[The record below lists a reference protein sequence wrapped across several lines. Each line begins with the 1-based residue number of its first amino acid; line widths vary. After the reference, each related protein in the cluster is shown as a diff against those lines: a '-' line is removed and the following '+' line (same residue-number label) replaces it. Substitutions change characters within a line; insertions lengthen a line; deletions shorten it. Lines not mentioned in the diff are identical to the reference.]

1 MHALPIVESVLSSS
15 TPDTKEC
22 GGARRPS
29 PHDGARRPTLQTP
42 DAADSRRT
50 GGRFCLVT
58 LGCPKNLVDSERMA
72 GLLGLD
78 GYEMVR
84 EPEGSDFV
92 VINTCAFIGDS
103 RSESHA
109 VIREMLDLKKNGRTR
124 GVIVAGCLAQRDK
137 EKLLDMYPGVDQL
150 VGVFGREDIAAAAQ
164 RLVTGLHEQRTVFR
178 PAPTRALP
186 DTHRLRITPRHLAFL
201 KISEG
206 CDRACTFCSIPQ
218 MRGKHA
224 SKPIEAVVAEAEEL
238 VADGAK
244 ELVVVAQDT
253 TFYGRDIYRQP
264 RLDDLLRQLERIQGL
279 QWIRLMYF
287 YPMYIT
293 DELLDVIAGSGKIL
307 PYIDI
312 PLQHIDDD
320 MLRRMRRATTREKTE
335 LLLDRL
341 RARIPQ
347 LVLRTTLIAGFPG
360 ETEEQFERLLEF
372 VERRKFERL
381 GAFAYSQE
389 PTTPA
394 GMMESQVPDEVKQ
407 ARRNQL
413 LSAQQKVAFA
423 WSQAQVGRRMDVILD
438 SQVPGEPT
446 AFVGRTYADAPEVDG
461 AAYVSGENLA
471 AGQIVPCEIVTSRGY
486 DLIAVPAS

>member
-1 MHALPIVESVLSSS
+1 MHLLPIVDST
-15 TPDTKEC
+15 TPDT
-22 GGARRPS
+22 
-29 PHDGARRPTLQTP
+29 
-42 DAADSRRT
+42 RRT
-50 GGRFCLVT
+50 AESNGSKGKFCLVT

-78 GYEMVR
+78 GYAMVR

-92 VINTCAFIGDS
+92 VVNTCAFIGDS

-109 VIREMLDLKKNGRTR
+109 VIREMLDLKQNGGTR

-137 EKLLDMYPGVDQL
+137 EKLLEAYPGVDQL
-150 VGVFGREDIAAAAQ
+150 VGVFGREEIAAAAQ
-164 RLVTGLHEQRTVFR
+164 RLVSGLHEQRTVFR
-178 PAPTRALP
+178 PAPIRALP
-186 DTHRLRITPRHLAFL
+186 DTHRLRITPRHTAFL

-206 CDRACTFCSIPQ
+206 CDRTCSFCSIPQ

-224 SKPIEAVVAEAEEL
+224 SKLMEEIVAEAEEL

-253 TFYGRDIYRQP
+253 TFYGMDIYGAP
-264 RLDDLLRQLERIQGL
+264 RLDDLLRLLERIEGL
-279 QWIRLMYF
+279 EWIRLMYF
-287 YPMYIT
+287 YPMYMS
-293 DELLDVIAGSGKIL
+293 DGLLDVIAGSRRIL

-320 MLRRMRRATTREKTE
+320 MLRRMHRVTTRQKTE

-341 RARIPQ
+341 RQRIPR

-360 ETEEQFERLLEF
+360 ETEEQFGRLLEF
-372 VERRKFERL
+372 VQRRKFERL
-381 GAFAYSQE
+381 GAFAFSQE

-394 GMMESQVPDEVKQ
+394 GTMPSQLPDEVKQ
-407 ARRNQL
+407 ARRDQL
-413 LSAQQKVAFA
+413 LAAQQKVAFA
-423 WSQAQVGRRMDVILD
+423 WSRAQVGRRMDVILD
-438 SQVPGEPT
+438 SQVPGEPW
-446 AFVGRTYADAPEVDG
+446 AYVGRTYADAPEVDG

-471 AGQIVPCEIVTSRGY
+471 VGRIVPCEIVAARGY
-486 DLIAVPAS
+486 DLIAVAVGEQGCEE

>member
-1 MHALPIVESVLSSS
+1 
-15 TPDTKEC
+15 
-22 GGARRPS
+22 
-29 PHDGARRPTLQTP
+29 
-42 DAADSRRT
+42 
-50 GGRFCLVT
+50 
-58 LGCPKNLVDSERMA
+58 
-72 GLLGLD
+72 
-78 GYEMVR
+78 
-84 EPEGSDFV
+84 
-92 VINTCAFIGDS
+92 
-103 RSESHA
+103 
-109 VIREMLDLKKNGRTR
+109 
-124 GVIVAGCLAQRDK
+124 
-137 EKLLDMYPGVDQL
+137 
-150 VGVFGREDIAAAAQ
+150 
-164 RLVTGLHEQRTVFR
+164 
-178 PAPTRALP
+178 
-186 DTHRLRITPRHLAFL
+186 
-201 KISEG
+201 
-206 CDRACTFCSIPQ
+206 
-218 MRGKHA
+218 
-224 SKPIEAVVAEAEEL
+224 
-238 VADGAK
+238 
-244 ELVVVAQDT
+244 
-253 TFYGRDIYRQP
+253 
-264 RLDDLLRQLERIQGL
+264 
-279 QWIRLMYF
+279 MYF

-394 GMMESQVPDEVKQ
+394 GTMPGQLADEVKK
-407 ARRNQL
+407 ARRDQIL
-413 LSAQQKVAFA
+413 AAQQKVTFA

-438 SQVPGEPT
+438 SPVPGEPR

-471 AGQIVPCEIVTSRGY
+471 AGEIVPCEIVAARGY
-486 DLIAVPAS
+486 DLIAVAVES

>member
-1 MHALPIVESVLSSS
+1 M
-15 TPDTKEC
+15 TK
-22 GGARRPS
+22 ATY
-29 PHDGARRPTLQTP
+29 A
-42 DAADSRRT
+42 
-50 GGRFCLVT
+50 LVT
-58 LGCPKNLVDSERMA
+58 LGCPKNLIDSERMA

-103 RSESHA
+103 RNESHA
-109 VIREMLDLKKNGRTR
+109 VIREMLDLKREGRTR
-124 GVIVAGCLAQRDK
+124 GVIVTGCLAQRDK
-137 EKLLDMYPGVDQL
+137 DKLLEIYPDVDQL

-206 CDRACTFCSIPQ
+206 CDRACSFCSIPQ

-224 SKPIEAVVAEAEEL
+224 SKPIEAVVAESEEL

-253 TFYGRDIYRQP
+253 TYYGMDIYGKP
-264 RLDDLLRQLERIQGL
+264 RLGDLLQQLEQVPGL
-279 QWIRLMYF
+279 EWIRLMYV

-293 DELLDVIAGSGKIL
+293 DELLDVIAGSRKIL

-320 MLRRMRRATTREKTE
+320 VLRRMRRATTREKTE

-341 RARIPQ
+341 RARIPR
-347 LVLRTTLIAGFPG
+347 LALRTTLIAGFPG
-360 ETEEQFERLLEF
+360 ETEEQFGRLLEF
-372 VERRKFERL
+372 VQRRKFERL

-389 PTTPA
+389 PTTPSGTMPA
-394 GMMESQVPDEVKQ
+394 QLPDEVKQ
-407 ARRNQL
+407 ARRDQL
-413 LSAQQKVAFA
+413 LAAQQKVAFA

-438 SQVPGEPT
+438 SQVPGEPW

-461 AAYVSGENLA
+461 AAYLSGENLA
-471 AGQIVPCEIVTSRGY
+471 AGQIVSCEIVAARGY
-486 DLIAVPAS
+486 DLIAVATGEPREYEAIPEAAAQPGI

>member
-1 MHALPIVESVLSSS
+1 MQSLPIVESTESCS
-15 TPDTKEC
+15 TAETPNN
-22 GGARRPS
+22 GGTRVT
-29 PHDGARRPTLQTP
+29 RPTLPSRPALQTRP
-42 DAADSRRT
+42 TGQTRPALQADESVRA
-50 GGRFCLVT
+50 GGKFCLVT

-84 EPEGSDFV
+84 EPAGSDFV

-109 VIREMLDLKKNGRTR
+109 VIREMVKLKKEGGTR
-124 GVIVAGCLAQRDK
+124 GVIVAGCLAQRERD
-137 EKLLDMYPGVDQL
+137 KLLDMYPGVDQL

-206 CDRACTFCSIPQ
+206 CNRGCTFCSIPQ

-224 SKPIEAVVAEAEEL
+224 SKPIDDVVAEAEEL

-244 ELVVVAQDT
+244 ELVIVAQDT
-253 TFYGRDIYRQP
+253 TFYGMDIYGKP
-264 RLDDLLRQLERIQGL
+264 RLDDLLQRLEAIAGL
-279 QWIRLMYF
+279 EWIRLMYF

-293 DELLDVIAGSGKIL
+293 DALLDVIAASRKIL

-320 MLRRMRRATTREKTE
+320 VLRRMRRATTREKTE
-335 LLLDRL
+335 VLLDRL
-341 RARIPQ
+341 RQRIPR
-347 LVLRTTLIAGFPG
+347 LALRTTLIAGFPG
-360 ETEEQFERLLEF
+360 ETESSSS
-372 VERRKFERL
+372 
-381 GAFAYSQE
+381 GS
-389 PTTPA
+389 
-394 GMMESQVPDEVKQ
+394 
-407 ARRNQL
+407 
-413 LSAQQKVAFA
+413 
-423 WSQAQVGRRMDVILD
+423 WS
-438 SQVPGEPT
+438 SS
-446 AFVGRTYADAPEVDG
+446 
-461 AAYVSGENLA
+461 SGGSSSGWGPLPIA
-471 AGQIVPCEIVTSRGY
+471 TSRRRPPE
-486 DLIAVPAS
+486 AWNPSCPTRSSRPAATGCSPRSRRWPLPGARPRSAGGWT

>member
-1 MHALPIVESVLSSS
+1 M
-15 TPDTKEC
+15 TK
-22 GGARRPS
+22 
-29 PHDGARRPTLQTP
+29 PTY
-42 DAADSRRT
+42 A
-50 GGRFCLVT
+50 LVT
-58 LGCPKNLVDSERMA
+58 LGCPKNLIDSERMA

-92 VINTCAFIGDS
+92 VVNTCAFIGDS

-109 VIREMLDLKKNGRTR
+109 VIREMLELKQEGRTR
-124 GVIVAGCLAQRDK
+124 GVIVTGCLAQREK
-137 EKLLDMYPGVDQL
+137 EKLLEMYPGVDQL
-150 VGVFGREDIAAAAQ
+150 VGVFGREEIAAAAQ

-186 DTHRLRITPRHLAFL
+186 DTHRLRITPPHLAFL

-206 CDRACTFCSIPQ
+206 CNRACSFCSIPQ

-224 SKPIEAVVAEAEEL
+224 SKPIEEVVAEAEEL
-238 VADGAK
+238 AADGAK

-253 TFYGRDIYRQP
+253 TFYGMDIYGKP
-264 RLDDLLRQLERIQGL
+264 RLNDLLRRLEAVAGL
-279 QWIRLMYF
+279 AWIRMMYF
-287 YPMYIT
+287 YPMHVT
-293 DELLDVIAGSGKIL
+293 DELLETIAASRKIL

-320 MLRRMRRATTREKTE
+320 VLRRMRRATTREKTE

-341 RARIPQ
+341 RQRIPR

-360 ETEEQFERLLEF
+360 ETEEQFGRLLEF

-381 GAFAYSQE
+381 GAFAFSQE

-394 GMMESQVPDEVKQ
+394 GTMDGQLPEEVKR
-407 ARRNQL
+407 ARRDQL
-413 LSAQQKVAFA
+413 LAAQQKVAFA
-423 WSQAQVGRRMDVILD
+423 WSQAQVGRRMDAILD
-438 SQVPGEPT
+438 GPVPEQT
-446 AFVGRTYADAPEVDG
+446 QAFVGRTYADAPEVDG
-461 AAYVSGENLA
+461 AVYVSGENLA
-471 AGQIVPCEIVTSRGY
+471 AGRIVPCEIVAARGY
-486 DLIAVPAS
+486 DLVAAVIN